1 MKQTL
6 TYCGHL
12 CVATLVVPWLT
23 LMVAAG
29 LAFGIARPFITS
41 TQTPQQF
48 YSEHGIFL
56 AAITG
61 VLLSYSTSGIFTSK
75 SAMWVWIPVTA
86 VFVFRVLDWHASGS
100 VLVGSG
106 SLVEHFFTA
115 NCEIQNWRD
124 ATFDTRCPDKLFLT
138 PLFLGSVAYSVG
150 AAIHRVTHC
159 WRPAEGSS
167 IQPTEGI
174 VAPRRLVTTRFGA
187 FLALALAGSF
197 LGSRLHAEVVSA
209 HQSSWRLLD
218 FGFFPTW
225 MVVAINIA
233 FWSGIYV
240 MGIGFARAPLRK
252 DEKAILVSLGGTLML
267 SPIASLFP
275 RISGLVHIAQTM
287 LCLTAFLA
295 ALTILLS
302 LFNERSH
309 SLPSAQRVSETLGE
323 S

>member
-1 MKQTL
+1 MKRIL

-12 CVATLVVPWLT
+12 CVATFVVPWLT

-29 LAFGIARPFITS
+29 LAFGIAKPFLTS
-41 TQTPQQF
+41 VQTPQQF
-48 YSEHGIFL
+48 YSAHGIFL

-86 VFVFRVLDWHASGS
+86 VFLFRVLDWHASGS
-100 VLVGSG
+100 VLAGSG
-106 SLVEHFFTA
+106 SLGEHFFTA
-115 NCEIQNWRD
+115 NCEIQNWCD

-138 PLFLGSVAYSVG
+138 PLFIGSVAYSVG
-150 AAIHRVTHC
+150 AALHRVTHW

-167 IQPTEGI
+167 IQPTEDIAGS
-174 VAPRRLVTTRFGA
+174 RRLVTTRLGA
-187 FLALALAGSF
+187 FFALAVTASF
-197 LGSRLHAEVVSA
+197 LGSRFHAEVALA
-209 HQSSWRLLD
+209 HQTSWRLLD
-218 FGFFPTW
+218 FGFLPTW
-225 MVVAINIA
+225 LVVAINIA

-267 SPIASLFP
+267 IPIAALFP

-287 LCLTAFLA
+287 LSLTAFLA

-302 LFNERSH
+302 LFDERSH
-309 SLPSAQRVSETLGE
+309 SLPSAKI
-323 S
+323 